1 MFSTAGI
8 FCYLTQDLRQLASA
22 GPQNLG
28 ADATTNT
35 SVQMQPFKQY
45 FWLLPFRLARHAAF
59 TRNVIG
65 EKRDNEIYG
74 RIVLAISY
82 SLLTA

>member
-28 ADATTNT
+28 ADATINT

-45 FWLLPFRLARHAAF
+45 FWLLPFR
-59 TRNVIG
+59 
-65 EKRDNEIYG
+65 RDNEIYG